1 MLYLL
6 KLLLTHPK
14 KWLMDVNLSFS
25 TALCFMTVSLSFLLE
40 EVVAGSRNSFCS
52 LICLV
57 KTLINFAEE
66 SEKLG
71 F

>member
-1 MLYLL
+1 
-6 KLLLTHPK
+6 
-14 KWLMDVNLSFS
+14 MDVNLSFS
-25 TALCFMTVSLSFLLE
+25 PALCFVTVSLSFLLE
-40 EVVAGSRNSFCS
+40 EVVAGSKNSFCS